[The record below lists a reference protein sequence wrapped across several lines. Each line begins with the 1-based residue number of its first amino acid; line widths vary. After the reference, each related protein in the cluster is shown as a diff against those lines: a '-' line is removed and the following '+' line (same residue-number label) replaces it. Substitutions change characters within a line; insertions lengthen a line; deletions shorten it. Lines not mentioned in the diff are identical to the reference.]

1 MKNGKRT
8 FGKPVSKILRLGSIV
23 DLSAHNFHDRL
34 ITARCNTCSA
44 LSVYFSFQGLIMMF
58 YIIDVI
64 KNKMAAK
71 RSARESGAVQ
81 SGAAQQTDNC
91 NSHAK
96 NKGWRAVPSSK
107 FVSHR
112 AQLNALNEAMT
123 REARNMPRFTGE
135 DSKGNLVVR
144 MEAKNVGIGYEPN
157 PLDPANPRF
166 IPEMNAF
173 EMKFDF
179 ETLQPIALYPI
190 EKI

>member
-1 MKNGKRT
+1 M
-8 FGKPVSKILRLGSIV
+8 I
-23 DLSAHNFHDRL
+23 FH
-34 ITARCNTCSA
+34 
-44 LSVYFSFQGLIMMF
+44 
-58 YIIDVI
+58 IIDLI

-91 NSHAK
+91 KSHAK

-107 FVSHR
+107 FVSYT
-112 AQLNALNEAMT
+112 AQLNAWNEATT
-123 REARNMPRFTGE
+123 REAKNMPRFTGE

-144 MEAKNVGIGYEPN
+144 MEAKNIGVGYEPN
-157 PLDPANPRF
+157 PSDPSNPRF
-166 IPEMNAF
+166 IPEMNGF

-179 ETLQPIALYPI
+179 ETLRPIALYPI